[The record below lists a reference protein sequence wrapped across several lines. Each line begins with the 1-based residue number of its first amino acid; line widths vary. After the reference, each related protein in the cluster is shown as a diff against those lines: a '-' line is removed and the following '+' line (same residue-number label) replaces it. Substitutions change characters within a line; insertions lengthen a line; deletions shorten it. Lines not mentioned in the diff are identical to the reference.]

1 MANKKL
7 SLNEL
12 RKLVKQI
19 IKEETQ
25 LGNQLISALNDS
37 KDELQRL
44 ADRLYNNKAP
54 KNRVMD
60 LMRVDIEYQAN
71 RQIQKNDLPDQVFDH
86 LGEEEVQSVLN
97 WLGYSLTDSG
107 LEKTDSLDENE
118 NENLSDSDKKITTSY
133 YVVDEE
139 SAEMGDAKERGWYD
153 KEGESMT
160 PDEFDDEDVTAV
172 DKAVEFLLKNG
183 ATVPSSSNP
192 GPNLWF
198 STPDPDRDYS
208 SGEDTYYD
216 YHLNGFTPEEV
227 IEIFNRIKQKR
238 EY

>member
-12 RKLVKQI
+12 KKLVKQI
-19 IKEETQ
+19 IKEEIQ
-25 LGNQLISALNDS
+25 L
-37 KDELQRL
+37 
-44 ADRLYNNKAP
+44 
-54 KNRVMD
+54 
-60 LMRVDIEYQAN
+60 
-71 RQIQKNDLPDQVFDH
+71 DQ
-86 LGEEEVQSVLN
+86 
-97 WLGYSLTDSG
+97 
-107 LEKTDSLDENE
+107 NE
-118 NENLSDSDKKITTSY
+118 NEYLSDGDKKITTSY

-153 KEGESMT
+153 KDGESMI

-172 DKAVEFLLKNG
+172 DKAVNFLLKNG
-183 ATVPSSSNP
+183 ATEPSSSSP
-192 GPNLWF
+192 GPNIWF

-238 EY
+238 RY